1 MKYKKCRRCKKFKT
15 EDNFVASGHKRKDGG
30 IIKDTLCKPCKVI
43 YNRAKRHKARSWIHG
58 YKENLSCVKCGYSKK
73 THPNFTSSAL
83 QFHHPQNNKS
93 FSVGDGGHKGYS
105 IKRIQKEIEKC
116 VVLCCRCHAEIHYN

>member
-1 MKYKKCRRCKKFKT
+1 M
-15 EDNFVASGHKRKDGG
+15 
-30 IIKDTLCKPCKVI
+30 
-43 YNRAKRHKARSWIHG
+43 WI
-58 YKENLSCVKCGYSKK
+58 LKK